1 MTEFLFY
8 TILYPEVNIML
19 CKKTVK
25 NQITLPKKIV
35 EKVGNCEYFEV
46 KAENDRII
54 LIPVKLVALKNQ
66 SESLPTVRKKMTS
79 LGITEKDIEDAI
91 NWARNK

>member
-1 MTEFLFY
+1 
-8 TILYPEVNIML
+8 ML

-35 EKVGNCEYFEV
+35 DRVGNCEYFEV

-54 LIPVKLVALKNQ
+54 LIPVKLVAFNETPKRLK
-66 SESLPTVRKKMTS
+66 EIRKKISS
-79 LGITEKDIEDAI
+79 LGLTEKDIDDAVK
-91 NWARNK
+91 WARSK

>member
-1 MTEFLFY
+1 
-8 TILYPEVNIML
+8 ML

-35 EKVGNCEYFEV
+35 EKVGNCEYYDV
-46 KAENDRII
+46 KTEKDRII
-54 LIPVKLVALKNQ
+54 LIPVKLVAFNEPSKSRSTLAA
-66 SESLPTVRKKMTS
+66 VRQKIS
-79 LGITEKDIEDAI
+79 ALNLTEKDIDDAI

>member
-1 MTEFLFY
+1 M
-8 TILYPEVNIML
+8 IL
-19 CKKTVK
+19 CKKTFK
-25 NQITLPKKIV
+25 NQITLPKKVV

-46 KAENDRII
+46 QAENDRII
-54 LIPVKLVALKNQ
+54 LIPVKLVAIDNQ
-66 SESLPTVRKKMTS
+66 SKSLPAVRKKMTS

>member
-1 MTEFLFY
+1 
-8 TILYPEVNIML
+8 ML

-35 EKVGNCEYFEV
+35 ERVGNCEYFEV

-54 LIPVKLVALKNQ
+54 LIPVKLVAFNETPKRLK
-66 SESLPTVRKKMTS
+66 EIRKKISS
-79 LGITEKDIEDAI
+79 LGLTEKDIDDAVK
-91 NWARNK
+91 WARSKH